1 MYYINIM
8 DTVMTLIVPFLLLT
22 VMNFM
27 IARAIYLF
35 YARHRQQ
42 RSFCSEGHVSS
53 SFASK
58 YIEPIAPSRQ
68 AGSLFNGPRT
78 SVHPPGVV
86 AHATQISVTRML
98 LVVSTVFILLNL
110 PSYVMRICVFLLDA
124 ETLEASGSLVYILQ
138 RYFMLL
144 YYTNFA
150 VNFVLY
156 NASSRMFRVTL
167 CGYVQ

>member
-35 YARHRQQ
+35 YARHRHQ
-42 RSFCSEGHVSS
+42 RTLCTERHVAT
-53 SFASK
+53 SFAS
-58 YIEPIAPSRQ
+58 PSPSKENGTASIVSTTR
-68 AGSLFNGPRT
+68 GSG
-78 SVHPPGVV
+78 SGV

-98 LVVSTVFILLNL
+98 LLVSTVFILLNL
-110 PSYVMRICVFLLDA
+110 PSYVMRIYVFALSFGDP

-150 VNFVLY
+150 INFVLY
-156 NASSRMFRVTL
+156 NASSRIFRTAL
-167 CGYVQ
+167 CDYVQ